1 MRYYVKYNDSGNI
14 LAVGTGPGGT
24 EVTEAEYNDIL
35 AAIRSRPTPPSGK
48 GYRLKTD
55 LTWEEYDLPPEP
67 EPSDEDELSEVET
80 LDILLGGAT

>member
-1 MRYYVKYNDSGNI
+1 MRYYMQIESDCITAIG
-14 LAVGTGPGGT
+14 AGPGGT
-24 EVTEAEYNDIL
+24 EITETEYNDIL
-35 AAIRSRPTPPSGK
+35 AIIRSCPTPPSGK

-67 EPSDEDELSEVET
+67 EPSDEDELSEAEA